1 MTISVLS
8 ETYAITDKEADTD
21 MSILQII
28 NFFGGLAL
36 FIFGM
41 NKMSDNLHA
50 VAGNEMRRILKML
63 TNTPLKG
70 VLVGLGVTALVQ
82 SSSATT
88 VMMIGLVNTG
98 IMTLNQAVGVVMG
111 ANIGTTVTAQ
121 LIAFNIGHYAFAFI
135 IAGVTLL
142 LVRKSRAMERWSQI
156 IIGFGLLFIGL
167 NVMSSAVTPLK
178 DLQIAR
184 DFMVQISQYPILGI
198 LTGMLF
204 TMVIQS
210 SSASVGIVIVLANSG
225 LIPFEGALYLVF
237 GDNIGTTITAWLAG
251 IGTNY
256 TARRVALVHTM
267 FNTFGTII
275 FGILTYLGIY
285 TIIINRITPGN
296 IFEGENIARHIANAH
311 TFFNILNTL
320 IWLPFAGVLAKIATR
335 VIPKDKIDTV
345 SLGEPKHL
353 NYHVIG
359 DSDLAIEQSLKEMR
373 EMLRLVRLG
382 LVVSYEAFKD
392 KNYKKQIRVSRIES
406 AIDHL
411 QREVTMY
418 LVAVNERTNAD
429 SIVQKIPALLHTVND
444 IEKIGDFTEEINRIL
459 NYQIS
464 TQKNPMCSDFVEIID
479 ELHAKVLYMLDLCVD
494 YMEEMK
500 TNYSYKII
508 EMEGRINE
516 IHKTARARIL
526 SQIQNAECDP
536 AGGLNT
542 IDYIDQAE
550 VIADK
555 LKNLVKAGSYKFVYT
570 QKHVM
575 PEEE

>member
-1 MTISVLS
+1 MNL
-8 ETYAITDKEADTD
+8 
-21 MSILQII
+21 LQII

-41 NKMSDNLHA
+41 NKMSDNLQA

-70 VLVGLGVTALVQ
+70 VLVGLSVTALLQ

-111 ANIGTTVTAQ
+111 ANIGTTITAQ

-135 IAGVTLL
+135 IAGVILL
-142 LVRKSRAMERWSQI
+142 LMRKSRTMERWSYI

-167 NVMSSAVTPLK
+167 NVMSAAVIPLRES
-178 DLQIAR
+178 QIAR
-184 DFMVQISQYPILGI
+184 DFIIRVSSNPLLGI
-198 LTGMLF
+198 LTGTVF
-204 TMVIQS
+204 TMMIQS
-210 SSASVGIVIVLANSG
+210 SSASVGIVIVLAANG

-256 TARRVALVHTM
+256 TARRVAMVHTL
-267 FNTFGTII
+267 FNLFGTVV
-275 FGILTYLGIY
+275 FGLLTYFGVY
-285 TIIINRITPGN
+285 TLIINRITPGN
-296 IFEGENIARHIANAH
+296 ILAGENIARHIANGH
-311 TFFNILNTL
+311 TFFNVFNTMVC
-320 IWLPFAGVLAKIATR
+320 LPFAGVFARIAPR
-335 VIPKDKIDTV
+335 IIPKDKIDTI

-359 DSDLAIEQSLKEMR
+359 DSDLAIRQSLKEMR
-373 EMLRLVRLG
+373 EMLRLVRLA

-392 KNYKKQIRVSRIES
+392 KNYKKQVRVSRIES

-411 QREVTMY
+411 QREITMY
-418 LVAVNERTNAD
+418 LVAVNEKTNAED
-429 SIVQKIPALLHTVND
+429 IIRKIPALLHTVND
-444 IEKIGDFTEEINRIL
+444 IEKIGDFTEELNRIL
-459 NYQIS
+459 NYQITS
-464 TQKNPMCSDFVEIID
+464 QKTPLCPVFVQMID
-479 ELHAKVLYMLDLCVD
+479 ELQAKMMFMLDLCVD
-494 YMEEMK
+494 YLDDLNPEF
-500 TNYSYKII
+500 TYKII

-516 IHKTARARIL
+516 QHRNLRASIL
-526 SQIQNAECDP
+526 NQIQQGECD
-536 AGGLNT
+536 AIGGLNT
-542 IDYIDQAE
+542 IDFVDQVE

-555 LKNLVKAGSYKFVYT
+555 LKHLVKAGTHNFIYQREHKL
-570 QKHVM
+570 
-575 PEEE
+575 PEDD

>member
-1 MTISVLS
+1 
-8 ETYAITDKEADTD
+8 

-50 VAGNEMRRILKML
+50 VAGTEMRRILKML

-70 VLVGLGVTALVQ
+70 VLVGLSVTALIQ

-98 IMTLNQAVGVVMG
+98 AMTLNQAVGVVMG
-111 ANIGTTVTAQ
+111 ANIGTTITAQ

-142 LVRKSRAMERWSQI
+142 LIRKSRGMERWSHI

-167 NVMSSAVTPLK
+167 NVMSSAVLPLRES
-178 DLQIAR
+178 QIAR
-184 DFMVQISQYPILGI
+184 DFMVQISSNPLLGI

-204 TMVIQS
+204 TMLIQS
-210 SSASVGIVIVLANSG
+210 SSASVGIVIVLASSG

-237 GDNIGTTITAWLAG
+237 GDNIGTTVTAWLAG

-256 TARRVALVHTM
+256 TARRVALVHTL
-267 FNTFGTII
+267 FNAFGTIL
-275 FGILTYLGIY
+275 FGLLTYLGIY
-285 TIIINRITPGN
+285 TLIINRITPGN
-296 IFEGENIARHIANAH
+296 ILMGENIARHIANAH
-311 TFFNILNTL
+311 TFFNIFNTL
-320 IWLPFAGVLAKIATR
+320 ICLPFAGVFAKIATR
-335 VIPKDKIDTV
+335 IIPKDKIDTV
-345 SLGEPKHL
+345 SLGEPKYL
-353 NYHVIG
+353 NYLVIG

-382 LVVSYEAFKD
+382 LMVSYEAFKD
-392 KNYKKQIRVSRIES
+392 KSYKKQIRVSRIES

-444 IEKIGDFTEEINRIL
+444 IEKIGDFTEEVNRIL
-459 NYQIS
+459 NYQITS
-464 TQKNPMCSDFVEIID
+464 QKNPLCADFVAMID
-479 ELHAKVLYMLDLCVD
+479 ELHAKVLFMLDLCVD
-494 YMEEMK
+494 YIVDMG
-500 TNYSYKII
+500 TDFSYKII

-516 IHKTARARIL
+516 MHNSLRVRIL
-526 SQIQNAECDP
+526 IEIQNGECDP

-542 IDYIDQAE
+542 IDYIDQVE

-555 LKNLVKAGSYKFVYT
+555 LKNLVKAGSHNFIYRK
-570 QKHVM
+570 
-575 PEEE
+575 